1 MKDKVTERGSI
12 ELCFN
17 GCTVQ
22 SYYPPDG
29 VNLPTNTL
37 RERVRLTPAGR
48 RAGAGAGVGVH
59 AVRARRCLCDG
70 SRRSVLR
77 SGVRPVRPLVRIGRS
92 NEFSVSASGRGGNA
106 RQPWRVLFG
115 FSAAESCSGVVFRS
129 WQARRIWVG
138 IAELEAD
145 NLSRHPHEIADG
157 PHSPVVL

>member
-1 MKDKVTERGSI
+1 MYSTIILSTRWRQFANQHS
-12 ELCFN
+12 
-17 GCTVQ
+17 
-22 SYYPPDG
+22 
-29 VNLPTNTL
+29 
-37 RERVRLTPAGR
+37 
-48 RAGAGAGVGVH
+48 AGACALDACWPEGGGGCGCGGARRSGG
-59 AVRARRCLCDG
+59 RCLCDG